1 MGWGYFRQD
10 VPITGTGDEERLVDS
25 VPLMCYIVP
34 QPFVLGLRPDII

>member
-25 VPLMCYIVP
+25 VPLMCYIGTSAICP
-34 QPFVLGLRPDII
+34 GFET